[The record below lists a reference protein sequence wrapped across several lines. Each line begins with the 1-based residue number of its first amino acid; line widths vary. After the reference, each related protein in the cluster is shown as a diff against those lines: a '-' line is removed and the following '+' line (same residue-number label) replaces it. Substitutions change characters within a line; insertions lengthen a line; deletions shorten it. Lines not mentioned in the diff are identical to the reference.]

1 MLSLLE
7 PHLRGDIADV
17 EAPTASG
24 DPGRMDAHAVAVSL
38 PTHSVFQSCHPVIP
52 PLPFYE
58 GCLFDACQSV
68 DWEVVCSSLELYATL
83 CAAKGQCIPW
93 RSLTNNTCR
102 ECPAQATFLS
112 SAVRI

>member
-1 MLSLLE
+1 
-7 PHLRGDIADV
+7 
-17 EAPTASG
+17 
-24 DPGRMDAHAVAVSL
+24 MDAHSVAVSL
-38 PTHSVFQSCHPVIP
+38 PTHSVFQSCHHVIP

-83 CAAKGQCIPW
+83 CAAKGQCISW

>member
-1 MLSLLE
+1 M
-7 PHLRGDIADV
+7 

-24 DPGRMDAHAVAVSL
+24 DPGRMDAHTVACVFA
-38 PTHSVFQSCHPVIP
+38 HSVFQSCHPVIP

-58 GCLFDACQSV
+58 GCLFDACHGV

-93 RSLTNNTCR
+93 RSHTNNTCR
-102 ECPAQATFLS
+102 ECPARATFLS
-112 SAVRI
+112 SVVRI